1 MKLRHSK
8 SSSDDL
14 ESEAG
19 SSSDISTPSTGSS
32 SNWKCASCGA
42 ENEDFRKF
50 CDGCGD
56 KRPGANVTTKG
67 IAMDDIF
74 GAGTSESTPSDDS
87 GRKPGK
93 AAKAKKP
100 KKSKKKE
107 DDEDT
112 VEPERLESSTPQ
124 PEPFPADT

>member
-74 GAGTSESTPSDDS
+74 GAGSSPSSESSPSDDT
-87 GRKPGK
+87 GRKAKP
-93 AAKAKKP
+93 AKAKKP
-100 KKSKKKE
+100 KKSK
-107 DDEDT
+107 
-112 VEPERLESSTPQ
+112 
-124 PEPFPADT
+124 